1 MITGS
6 GCSRRLRQPHCR
18 GYYLGGIRYQ
28 DRRRKRIRW
37 FAPNLESLNRIWNP
51 ARNGEEAQSIM
62 KSMDN
67 NDGSSVTA
75 KGPEALKY
83 NHFQIVINTIH

>member
-6 GCSRRLRQPHCR
+6 GCSRRPRQPHCR
-18 GYYLGGIRYQ
+18 GYHHPSSGQ
-28 DRRRKRIRW
+28 TMEKS
-37 FAPNLESLNRIWNP
+37 AVVTPNLESLNRIWNP